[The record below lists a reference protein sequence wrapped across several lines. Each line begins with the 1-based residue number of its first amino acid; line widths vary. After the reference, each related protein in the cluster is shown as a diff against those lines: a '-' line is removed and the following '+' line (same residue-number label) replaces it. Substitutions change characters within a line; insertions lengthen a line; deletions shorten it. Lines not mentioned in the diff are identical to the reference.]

1 MSNFITKYVLK
12 PKSEREKFT
21 PSEIITLIGIVTI
34 PINCALLFGIT
45 YMMNE
50 YQHMRDENT
59 VERCRIR
66 GVIINDDYSKT
77 YLCKSIYD
85 NTKILINENESDNI
99 DNNPY
104 LYRPVRI
111 FKNGDV
117 EWHRFFILSSD
128 CLLRIF
134 RIVW

>member
-1 MSNFITKYVLK
+1 LKNFITKYVIK
-12 PKSEREKFT
+12 PKNEREKFS
-21 PSEIITLIGIVTI
+21 PSEIVTLIGIITI
-34 PINCALLFGIT
+34 PINITLLFGMTHI
-45 YMMNE
+45 MHE
-50 YQHMRDENT
+50 YREMKNENT

-66 GVIINDDYSKT
+66 GIIINDDYSKT

-111 FKNGDV
+111 YKNGDV
-117 EWHRFFILSSD
+117 E
-128 CLLRIF
+128 
-134 RIVW
+134 